1 MTFTRSYWQ
10 SVKRYVIKSYS
21 LELTLFSISVTV
33 LVAMDITD
41 SMVPPP
47 PIPDESSRRV
57 RKRCPHGKH
66 KSFCKEC
73 GGSQICPHDKLKQNC
88 RECGASRFCEHDKLK
103 SKCKECGG
111 SHICEHGKRKYHCR
125 DCGGLA
131 FCQHD
136 KEKKRCKECGGSGL
150 CQHDKQKAICAEC
163 NNFTCDI
170 EECAKFGHKFAG
182 ARPLLQHM
190 RSYHTQ

>member
-1 MTFTRSYWQ
+1 
-10 SVKRYVIKSYS
+10 
-21 LELTLFSISVTV
+21 
-33 LVAMDITD
+33 MDITD

-66 KSFCKEC
+66 K
-73 GGSQICPHDKLKQNC
+73 QNC
-88 RECGASRFCEHDKLK
+88 RECGGSAFCEHDKFK

-136 KEKKRCKECGGSGL
+136 KEKKRCKECGGSGI
-150 CQHDKQKAICAEC
+150 CQHDKQKASCAEC

-170 EECAKFGHKFAG
+170 GECAKFGHKFAG
-182 ARPLLQHM
+182 ATGLLRHM